1 MSAKEP
7 TTLRDEA
14 RVPTVS
20 VALVVAGGVIWA
32 VAGVL
37 YGAEVVSCFSC
48 PEVVLAP
55 GISAAG
61 YPTEAIHNL
70 AWDDLYANLYVVT
83 SGLLAT
89 AIGLRAFKRG
99 ERWAWYAIAAFAL
112 SGVLTALLDYLAWGG
127 WYTFFFLG
135 LLPLLGL
142 ILSARSFFPGRGTPK
157 AG

>member
-1 MSAKEP
+1 M
-7 TTLRDEA
+7 TLRDTA
-14 RVPTVS
+14 RVPVVA
-20 VALVVAGGVIWA
+20 VALVVAGGAIWML
-32 VAGVL
+32 AGVL
-37 YGAEVVSCFSC
+37 YGAQVVTCFSC
-48 PEVVLAP
+48 SSVVVAP
-55 GISAAG
+55 GISAES
-61 YPTEAIHNL
+61 YPAEAIRNL
-70 AWDDLYANLYVVT
+70 AWDALYANLYVVT
-83 SGLLAT
+83 VGFLAT